1 MDNFFTNP
9 NLLRI
14 LKAKGIAATG
24 TVRINRLE
32 NALLQPIKEMEKLE
46 RRASDVVT
54 DKNSNLMLVRW
65 KDNKV
70 VTVTS
75 TFVGKMPFRKAHRYV
90 KAQNGRAEIDQP
102 QSIFLYNKGMGG
114 VDRLDQNISSYMI
127 SHRSK
132 KWWWPVFRFCLDLSV
147 NNAYQLHRQQKRS
160 EGERK
165 LDLLG
170 FRRSIVDTYY
180 RCLQKSI
187 TTNIFPSAR
196 KLSKVSDEV
205 RYDAINHWVGK
216 GKQRR
221 CASYQ
226 KTTLYF
232 CEKCNVG
239 FHLDCQK
246 QFHIKS

>member
-1 MDNFFTNP
+1 M
-9 NLLRI
+9 
-14 LKAKGIAATG
+14 
-24 TVRINRLE
+24 
-32 NALLQPIKEMEKLE
+32 
-46 RRASDVVT
+46 
-54 DKNSNLMLVRW
+54 
-65 KDNKV
+65 
-70 VTVTS
+70 VTVAS
-75 TFVGKMPFRKAHRYV
+75 TFVGKMPLRKAHRYV

-127 SHRSK
+127 GHRSK

-147 NNAYQLHRQQKRS
+147 NNAYQLYRQQKRS

-180 RCLQKSI
+180 RCLRKST
-187 TTNIFPSAR
+187 TTNIFPPAR

-205 RYDAINHWVGK
+205 RYDAINHWIGK

-221 CASYQ
+221 CASCQ

-239 FHLDCQK
+239 LHLDCHK
-246 QFHIKS
+246 